1 MSLVIAEIS
10 YTNILPMF
18 YYINRE
24 KLKSAGCEF
33 VPAIP
38 SQLNQE
44 MADGKVHVGGISSFA
59 YGEHS
64 EEYQVLPDLSVS
76 AMKQVGSIFLFSRKP
91 IKELNGASIALTS
104 SSATSVNLLKIIL
117 SKFYKLNVTY
127 TTMAPNY
134 DLMMSDHEA
143 CLLIGDDAILT
154 SFSKQEAI
162 YQYDLGYLW
171 QFFTGLPMTFALF
184 AIRKEAWEQHE
195 GLLREVHQQ
204 FLKSKQA
211 CRKNRFS
218 DMIRS
223 IRFQLGGTTEFWQT
237 YFAGLNYEL
246 TDTHLKGL
254 HHFYDL
260 AYELNLLTKKV
271 NKVSIWNP
279 TEKFHSV

>member
-18 YYINRE
+18 YYVDRE
-24 KLKSAGCEF
+24 KLKHAGCEF

-38 SQLNQE
+38 SQLNQD

-76 AMKQVGSIFLFSRKP
+76 AMKQVGSIFLFSKKP
-91 IKELNGASIALTS
+91 IEELGGASIALTS

-117 SKFYKLNVTY
+117 SKFYQLNVTY

-134 DLMMSDHEA
+134 SVMMNDHDA

-154 SFSKQEAI
+154 SFSKQDAI
-162 YQYDLGYLW
+162 YQYDLGCLW
-171 QFFTGLPMTFALF
+171 KLFTGFPMTFALF
-184 AIRKEAWEQHE
+184 AIRKEAWEKHGE
-195 GLLREVHQQ
+195 LLAEVHRQ
-204 FLKSKQA
+204 FLKSKLLS
-211 CRKNRFS
+211 RNNRFS
-218 DMIRS
+218 EMITS
-223 IRFQLGGTTEFWQT
+223 IRVQLGGTTDFWQT

-246 TDTHLKGL
+246 TETHLEGL

-260 AYELNLLTKKV
+260 AYELNLLTQKV

-279 TEKFHSV
+279 TENFHSV